1 MWNCASI
8 LGFGTFR
15 TPTLKAFL
23 LVAIAATTGLSAG
36 QENPRN
42 ISHSHR
48 SSGNSEFQEAEALI
62 EKGEF
67 AQAAAIIQRQ
77 LEQNPTSVE
86 GYNLLGIAYTDAKD
100 FTRANEAFQQALK
113 LAPNSARTHNNL
125 GNLYVAQNKLD
136 LAEKEFKSVLSTAPT
151 NRDANY
157 NMGLLLMA
165 KGMPI
170 PAIPHFQRVQP
181 QNVETRFNLVRAYLQ
196 ADKTAEALQ
205 QRAHFPPRT
214 SPTSNCISRSA
225 FCWLVQSNTSR
236 RNWNWNRPTP

>member
-42 ISHSHR
+42 ISHSQR
-48 SSGNSEFQEAEALI
+48 SSGNSEFQKAEALI

-136 LAEKEFKSVLSTAPT
+136 LAEKEFKKRTEH
-151 NRDANY
+151 
-157 NMGLLLMA
+157 G
-165 KGMPI
+165 
-170 PAIPHFQRVQP
+170 
-181 QNVETRFNLVRAYLQ
+181 AY
-196 ADKTAEALQ
+196 E
-205 QRAHFPPRT
+205 
-214 SPTSNCISRSA
+214 
-225 FCWLVQSNTSR
+225 SR
-236 RNWNWNRPTP
+236 RELQHGASSNGEGNADSRDPTFSAGAAPER

>member
-42 ISHSHR
+42 ISHSQR
-48 SSGNSEFQEAEALI
+48 SSGNSEFQKAEALI

-113 LAPNSARTHNNL
+113 LAPNSARIHNNL

-136 LAEKEFKSVLSTAPT
+136 LAERSSK
-151 NRDANY
+151 
-157 NMGLLLMA
+157 
-165 KGMPI
+165 
-170 PAIPHFQRVQP
+170 
-181 QNVETRFNLVRAYLQ
+181 AY
-196 ADKTAEALQ
+196 
-205 QRAHFPPRT
+205 
-214 SPTSNCISRSA
+214 
-225 FCWLVQSNTSR
+225 
-236 RNWNWNRPTP
+236 